1 VIQFIVALDWWDDET
16 SPNVEEIDLKKVA
29 KEFQNKSLAT
39 KELRKRTGC
48 NVIGYCDPHGNQIIN
63 PEANHT
69 LSVDGKL
76 IVLGS
81 RGSIVKLNRM
91 FHLD

>member
-1 VIQFIVALDWWDDET
+1 M
-16 SPNVEEIDLKKVA
+16 
-29 KEFQNKSLAT
+29 
-39 KELRKRTGC
+39 ELRKRTGC
-48 NVIGYCDPHGNQIIN
+48 NVIGNCDPHGNQIIN
-63 PEANHT
+63 PDANHT